1 MIWFYLVTPLEDNNK
16 YKSIYCYLPLQIYRT
31 HLFCIQRYL
40 NTLTKLRSL
49 PDQTRVWCA
58 HEYTLNNLKFAL
70 TVDPNNAALQQ
81 RYREVEKNRA
91 EDIPTIPA
99 ILGTEKLTNPFL
111 RWDSPA
117 LAMTMDS
124 SEPVQVFA
132 RLRGKKDNF

>member
-1 MIWFYLVTPLEDNNK
+1 
-16 YKSIYCYLPLQIYRT
+16 
-31 HLFCIQRYL
+31 
-40 NTLTKLRSL
+40 
-49 PDQTRVWCA
+49 
-58 HEYTLNNLKFAL
+58 L

-117 LAMTMDS
+117 LAMTMNS